1 MLESQTES
9 VNLLLGSLDEN
20 FECDASKSLPAEQ
33 IKVWHLQL
41 INITFSVDRQVARA
55 IFYEGNCMTAND
67 FRRAALSLPEAVEGS
82 HFGQADFR
90 VGGKIFATLS
100 LVAEGYGVLMLT
112 PEQQAGMVEDE
123 PNIFSPVPKEWGRMG
138 ATRVLLAKVP
148 PDILKS
154 ALRTA
159 WMRRAPKRLL
169 RSNNSEL

>member
-1 MLESQTES
+1 
-9 VNLLLGSLDEN
+9 
-20 FECDASKSLPAEQ
+20 
-33 IKVWHLQL
+33 
-41 INITFSVDRQVARA
+41 
-55 IFYEGNCMTAND
+55 
-67 FRRAALSLPEAVEGS
+67 
-82 HFGQADFR
+82 

-123 PNIFSPVPKEWGRMG
+123 PNIFSPVPKGWGRMG
-138 ATRVLLAKVP
+138 ASRVFLAKVP

-169 RSNNSEL
+169 RSNNPEL